1 MDVREKLVE
10 ILKQAPFEGKV
21 LDEWWWEEKIKR
33 IADHLISN
41 GVTVQDGKPLDAFL
55 HPVDTYKGLKA
66 KYLVFKADMEERVG
80 NCFVLRP
87 DKDPAAV
94 EAIRAYASATDNE
107 TLAEDIYNWVGKSEP
122 VQEWVSAKD
131 RLPEIPEGWAETPEP
146 VLYMM
151 KNTKTIYA
159 GYYGEG
165 GVWKDK
171 YFRQYADSR
180 NGVDVDDVL
189 CWMYQHD
196 LPQPPKGE

>member
-1 MDVREKLVE
+1 MNGGTEMDVKEKMVELV
-10 ILKQAPFEGKV
+10 
-21 LDEWWWEEKIKR
+21 KR
-33 IADHLISN
+33 AITDWKHGDVSEMIADHLIAN
-41 GVTVQDGKPLDAFL
+41 GVTVQEWIS
-55 HPVDTYKGLKA
+55 VD
-66 KYLVFKADMEERVG
+66 
-80 NCFVLRP
+80 
-87 DKDPAAV
+87 
-94 EAIRAYASATDNE
+94 
-107 TLAEDIYNWVGKSEP
+107 
-122 VQEWVSAKD
+122 D

-180 NGVDVDDVL
+180 NGVDADDVL

-196 LPQPPKGE
+196 LPQPPKRRMIDNG

>member
-1 MDVREKLVE
+1 MDVRGKLVE
-10 ILKQAPFEGKV
+10 LLCNLPTPEFIIGTRRAGKK
-21 LDEWWWEEKIKR
+21 LITAGF
-33 IADHLISN
+33 IADHLIAN
-41 GVTVQDGKPLDAFL
+41 GVTVQEWIS
-55 HPVDTYKGLKA
+55 VD
-66 KYLVFKADMEERVG
+66 
-80 NCFVLRP
+80 
-87 DKDPAAV
+87 
-94 EAIRAYASATDNE
+94 
-107 TLAEDIYNWVGKSEP
+107 
-122 VQEWVSAKD
+122 D
-131 RLPEIPEGWAETPEP
+131 RLPEIPEGYAESPEP

-196 LPQPPKGE
+196 LPQPPEGE

>member
-10 ILKQAPFEGKV
+10 LLKTNACPSPFICDPTCKYYGFGDCFPDRFADY
-21 LDEWWWEEKIKR
+21 L
-33 IADHLISN
+33 IAH
-41 GVTVQDGKPLDAFL
+41 GVTVQEWIS
-55 HPVDTYKGLKA
+55 VD
-66 KYLVFKADMEERVG
+66 
-80 NCFVLRP
+80 
-87 DKDPAAV
+87 
-94 EAIRAYASATDNE
+94 
-107 TLAEDIYNWVGKSEP
+107 
-122 VQEWVSAKD
+122 D
-131 RLPEIPEGWAETPEP
+131 RLPEIPEGWVESPEP

-171 YFRQYADSR
+171 YFRQYADSK
-180 NGVDVDDVL
+180 NGVDADDVL

>member
-10 ILKQAPFEGKV
+10 LLTEFYGCDPMYYDVDA
-21 LDEWWWEEKIKR
+21 LA

-41 GVTVQDGKPLDAFL
+41 GVTVQ
-55 HPVDTYKGLKA
+55 
-66 KYLVFKADMEERVG
+66 
-80 NCFVLRP
+80 
-87 DKDPAAV
+87 
-94 EAIRAYASATDNE
+94 
-107 TLAEDIYNWVGKSEP
+107 
-122 VQEWVSAKD
+122 EWISVKD
-131 RLPEIPEGWAETPEP
+131 RLPEIPEGCAENPEP

-165 GVWKDK
+165 DVWRDR

-180 NGVDVDDVL
+180 NGVDADDVL
-189 CWMYQHD
+189 CWMYQHE

>member
-41 GVTVQDGKPLDAFL
+41 GVTVQEWIS
-55 HPVDTYKGLKA
+55 VD
-66 KYLVFKADMEERVG
+66 E
-80 NCFVLRP
+80 
-87 DKDPAAV
+87 
-94 EAIRAYASATDNE
+94 
-107 TLAEDIYNWVGKSEP
+107 
-122 VQEWVSAKD
+122 
-131 RLPEIPEGWAETPEP
+131 RLPEIPEGLAESPEP

-165 GVWKDK
+165 GVWRDK
-171 YFRQYADSR
+171 YFRQYSDSR
-180 NGVDVDDVL
+180 NGVDADDVT
-189 CWMYQHD
+189 CWMYQCD
-196 LPQPPKGE
+196 LPQLPKGE